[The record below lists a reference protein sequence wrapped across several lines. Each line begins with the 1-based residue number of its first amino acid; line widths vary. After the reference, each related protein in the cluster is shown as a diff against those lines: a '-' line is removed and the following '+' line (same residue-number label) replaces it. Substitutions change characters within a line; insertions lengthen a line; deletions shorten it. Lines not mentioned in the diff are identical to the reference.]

1 MKKKQISE
9 EQQLNEFVGKIAS
22 AMFTK
27 KANKIVKATQNNP
40 KIHRALSQYK
50 KDLED
55 FRARMKKLGVICS
68 WLSNAWPRL
77 IRLHQRS
84 PRRVPIRILAPQQLK
99 RPNFDLSP

>member
-27 KANKIVKATQNNP
+27 KADKIVKATQNNP

-55 FRARMKKLGVICS
+55 FRARMKKLGVSSSEDLIAAV
-68 WLSNAWPRL
+68 NKDPNVPNIEDPRDRRKR
-77 IRLHQRS
+77 IRRELG
-84 PRRVPIRILAPQQLK
+84 L
-99 RPNFDLSP
+99 D

>member
-55 FRARMKKLGVICS
+55 FRARMKKLGVS
-68 WLSNAWPRL
+68 SSEDL
-77 IRLHQRS
+77 IAAVNKNPKVPNIES
-84 PRRVPIRILAPQQLK
+84 PKDARERIRRELGL
-99 RPNFDLSP
+99 D

>member
-55 FRARMKKLGVICS
+55 FRARMKKLGVSSSEDLIAAVNKNPK
-68 WLSNAWPRL
+68 LSNIEDPDDRHDR
-77 IRLHQRS
+77 IRRELG
-84 PRRVPIRILAPQQLK
+84 L
-99 RPNFDLSP
+99 D